1 MQKLEDFDWNDLRYA
16 LAIARA
22 GTLAGAARALK
33 VNHSTVF
40 RRLNAFEDA
49 LGVRLFE
56 RLPEGYVPTV
66 EGEQIR
72 RHAEAVEASVH
83 ALERSVAGRDFRLS
97 GEIRLTT
104 APTLASDYVAGYL
117 AEFLKRYPEITVEIA
132 VGDHDYDLARR
143 EADVALRATTRPP
156 DFLVGRRVL
165 SSRWFVHGAAKYLR
179 ARGTPRSMQELE
191 QHALIGP
198 DDAFTRL
205 PVFAWMRRTYP
216 PARMI
221 ARANALSTMRA
232 LARAGLGLAFLPS
245 DQHEPGLT
253 RLFPVEPEFA
263 GALWLLTHPDLRHV
277 ARIKVFM
284 EFLAEKL
291 RADPRLR
298 ES

>member
-1 MQKLEDFDWNDLRYA
+1 MQTLDFDWNDLRYA

-22 GTLAGAARALK
+22 GSLAGAARALK

-66 EGEQIR
+66 EGEQIK
-72 RHAEAVEASVH
+72 RHAEAVESSVH

-117 AEFLKRYPEITVEIA
+117 AEFHKRYPQIAVEIA

-156 DFLVGRRVL
+156 DFLVGRRVM
-165 SSRWFVHGAAKYLR
+165 SSRWHVYGGAKYLGR
-179 ARGTPRSMQELE
+179 RKRPKTMADLAS
-191 QHALIGP
+191 HALIGP
-198 DDAFTRL
+198 DEGFARL
-205 PVFAWMRRTYP
+205 PVFAWMRKNYP
-216 PARMI
+216 PTQFV

-245 DQHEPGLT
+245 DQHEPGLA
-253 RLFPVEPEFA
+253 RLFPIEPEFT

-284 EFLAEKL
+284 DFLAEKL

-298 ES
+298 E